1 MAQASLEDEAA
12 ARAEIHERLREM
24 LGGHVSERKYQQ
36 ARAELLRS
44 YCSEAIDCRYWDEG
58 VAAWRGVPT
67 VVWLSQPRARPV
79 GAERAAAH
87 ARREPTRRA
96 RRSARPRLPS

>member
-1 MAQASLEDEAA
+1 MKNHGPEL
-12 ARAEIHERLREM
+12 RALREM

-58 VAAWRGVPT
+58 V
-67 VVWLSQPRARPV
+67 
-79 GAERAAAH
+79 
-87 ARREPTRRA
+87 
-96 RRSARPRLPS
+96 

>member
-1 MAQASLEDEAA
+1 
-12 ARAEIHERLREM
+12 M

-58 VAAWRGVPT
+58 VEAWRGVPT
-67 VVWLSQPRARPV
+67 VDA
-79 GAERAAAH
+79 ADERSVRCESDH
-87 ARREPTRRA
+87 LTDFIIV
-96 RRSARPRLPS
+96 SAPSSWDEFVESALAGSTPSP

>member
-1 MAQASLEDEAA
+1 
-12 ARAEIHERLREM
+12 M

-58 VAAWRGVPT
+58 VEAWRGVPT
-67 VVWLSQPRARPV
+67 VD
-79 GAERAAAH
+79 AADEH
-87 ARREPTRRA
+87 SVRCESDHWTLTLTL
-96 RRSARPRLPS
+96 ARPRTLTLTLTVTGARATTGP